1 MFNEFY
7 DGEDS
12 LGIDLETHNK
22 IVRDRDKKI
31 EELENENRRL
41 EDVNSFLYER
51 ISDLAGL
58 NKMFFENII
67 KNIKKGQPASWH
79 NHT

>member
-7 DGEDS
+7 DGEDN

-67 KNIKKGQPASWH
+67 KNIKKGQPAS
-79 NHT
+79 